1 MTLRLGIDVG
11 GTNTDAVILDENNE
25 VLAKAKSPTTPDVMT
40 GILNSLEKVL
50 GESGV
55 DPGEIKYAMLGTTHA
70 TNAIVE
76 RRNLANIAIIRI
88 GKPATLAIAPL
99 TGWPEDL
106 RKKLGRH
113 VFIVQGGHEYDGREI
128 APLDEEELVKI
139 AGDLRDRNIEAI
151 AISSVFSPV
160 NSEHEERAAEIL
172 REALGDS
179 VAITLSHEIGSIGL
193 LERENAAILN
203 AAVTKVMKNAVRGF
217 ENALEEKGV
226 HAKLYI
232 TQNDG
237 TLMSADYAV
246 KYPVLTIAS
255 GPTNSLRG
263 AAFLSN
269 EKNAVVVDVG
279 GTTSDIGILVNGF
292 PRESAVAVEIGGVR
306 TNFRMP
312 DLISIG
318 LGGGSIVRVE
328 GEEVKVGPESVGYR
342 IVEEALI
349 FGGDTLT
356 ATDIAVAAGRYEL
369 GDVSRVRHLDA
380 SLVEKAVAR
389 IDAIVEDAI
398 DRIKTSP
405 EPIPVIL
412 VGGGSILLSNK
423 IKGASRVIRPQNF
436 DVANAIGAAI
446 AQVSGEVDRVYSLE
460 QLGREKAIEDAKKKA
475 IEEAIKAGADPDTVE
490 IVNFEEIPLAY
501 LPGNATRIRVK
512 AAGYLRA

>member
-11 GTNTDAVILDENNE
+11 GTNTDAVILNERNN
-25 VLAKAKSPTTPDVMT
+25 VIAKAKSPTTPDVMT

-50 GESGV
+50 NKSGV

-76 RRNLANIAIIRI
+76 RRKLANIAVIRI

-106 RKKLGRH
+106 KRKLGKY
-113 VFIVQGGHEYDGREI
+113 VYVIQGGHEYDGREI
-128 APLDEEELVKI
+128 APFDEAEVKKI
-139 AGDLRDRNIEAI
+139 ASELKDKNIEAI

-160 NSEHEERAAEIL
+160 NPEHEQKAAEIL
-172 REALGDS
+172 REALGGD
-179 VAITLSHEIGSIGL
+179 VEITLSHEIGSIGL

-203 AAVTKVMKNAVRGF
+203 AAVTKVMKNAVHGF
-217 ENALEEKGV
+217 ENALKEKGI
-226 HAKLYI
+226 HARLYI

-246 KYPVLTIAS
+246 RYPVLTIAS

-292 PRESAVAVEIGGVR
+292 PRESSVAVEIGGVR

-318 LGGGSIVRVE
+318 LGGGSIVRVDN
-328 GEEVKVGPESVGYR
+328 GDVRVGPESVGYK
-342 IVEEALI
+342 ITEEALV

-369 GDVSRVRHLDA
+369 GDATRVQHLDT
-380 SLVEKAVAR
+380 SLVERAINR
-389 IDAIVEDAI
+389 IDAMVEDAI

-405 EPIPVIL
+405 EPVPVIL
-412 VGGGSILLSNK
+412 VGGGSILLSNR
-423 IKGASRVIRPQNF
+423 IKGASKVIRPQNF

-460 QLGREKAIEDAKKKA
+460 QLGREKAIEDAKNKA
-475 IEEAIKAGADPDTVE
+475 IKEAIKAGADPSTVE

-512 AAGYLRA
+512 AAGYLKA